1 MCGGGTESTAFFPTP
16 QKTGPIFDFSEKVRS
31 PTSLE
36 SVKAMAARSALTL
49 DTTGVDTST
58 KAGLRSL
65 LRQLALQSYAQ
76 VDSGPAGDSLTVRR
90 CVERLMALGSR
101 CDLEDNLKKLRK
113 AKPHTPVLLIEGHD
127 ETVKVGQKTLSVF
140 LLSIS

>member
-1 MCGGGTESTAFFPTP
+1 MCGGGTESTAFFPPP
-16 QKTGPIFDFSEKVRS
+16 QKTGLTFDFSEKVRS

-36 SVKAMAARSALTL
+36 SVQAMATRSALTL

-58 KAGLRSL
+58 EAGLRTL

-76 VDSGPAGDSLTVRR
+76 VDSGPAADSLTVRR

-101 CDLEDNLKKLRK
+101 YDLEDNLKKLRK
-113 AKPHTPVLLIEGHD
+113 AKFIYDKPQKEGRDYMTYAECKH
-127 ETVKVGQKTLSVF
+127 K
-140 LLSIS
+140 